1 MLYFIYTYAEKV
13 RKGHCYKTVRIYKVK
28 KNLPVFMG
36 EMTDTFVDEF
46 QLVMQAMEQFQL
58 LPAKAFEKA
67 PNTGGLK
74 YYYKASLIEAGI
86 AHITRV
92 V

>member
-13 RKGHCYKTVRIYKVK
+13 KAGHCHKTVRIYKIK

-46 QLVMQAMEQFQL
+46 QLVMMAME
-58 LPAKAFEKA
+58 AF
-67 PNTGGLK
+67 
-74 YYYKASLIEAGI
+74 
-86 AHITRV
+86 
-92 V
+92 

>member
-13 RKGHCYKTVRIYKVK
+13 KAGHCHKTVRIYKIK

-46 QLVMQAMEQFQL
+46 QLVMMAMEAFKL
-58 LPAKAFEKA
+58 LPAHTFERN
-67 PNTGGLK
+67 PTTGSLT
-74 YYYKASLIEAGI
+74 YHYKASLVDAGI

-92 V
+92 S